1 MSITVVTYS
10 YHHVSVA
17 SSIVCCSSCNKSK
30 TALSYSPTVRPVFR
44 SQQFTLTVC
53 FVKLCSLHFC
63 SPVPSF
69 SLAVPPTPVTT
80 AHSFNLLRSR
90 FASARPQLIV
100 LFTHPPPS
108 GTLTVPSTHGTY
120 WLSLN
125 FTTQVFLRVLLQGTR
140 SNTNFRTLAELQ
152 LCARGLRR
160 PTHSWRS
167 VKRHF
172 SPYQRI
178 YS

>member
-30 TALSYSPTVRPVFR
+30 TALSYSPTVPPVFR

-53 FVKLCSLHFC
+53 FVKLCSLHLSRLCQAFRLQ
-63 SPVPSF
+63 SRQRS
-69 SLAVPPTPVTT
+69 VTT

-108 GTLTVPSTHGTY
+108 GDAHGSFDPRYLLAFPQFHDTG
-120 WLSLN
+120 
-125 FTTQVFLRVLLQGTR
+125 VFKGFIAGYR
-140 SNTNFRTLAELQ
+140 E
-152 LCARGLRR
+152 
-160 PTHSWRS
+160 
-167 VKRHF
+167 
-172 SPYQRI
+172 
-178 YS
+178 